1 MQAIGSAMTF
11 ALNSILLGVSSTA
24 VAFFG
29 IYYKLQNFLMM
40 PVNGLGQSAIPVVGY
55 NYGSGQMDRVKEVL
69 KVLIPTGVIFALC
82 GTAVFMLF
90 PSQLLKMFS
99 ASEEMMMF
107 GIPALRIISVT
118 FVCSVITM
126 LCGYFASGL
135 GNGVINMVG
144 GALRQFI
151 VLIPVIYVLTVY
163 AGIDK
168 AWFAFWIS
176 EGIGCLYSLLAI
188 KREKKKKQI

>member
-1 MQAIGSAMTF
+1 MTF
-11 ALNSILLGVSSTA
+11 VLNSILLEVSSTA

-40 PVNGLGQSAIPVVGY
+40 PVNGLGQSAIPVVGC
-55 NYGSGQMDRVKEVL
+55 NYGSGQMDRVKEVWE
-69 KVLIPTGVIFALC
+69 VLIPTGVIFALC
-82 GTAVFMLF
+82 GTAVFMFF
-90 PSQLLKMFS
+90 PSQLLGMFS

-126 LCGYFASGL
+126 LCGYFASGF

-168 AWFAFWIS
+168 AWYAYKN
-176 EGIGCLYSLLAI
+176 CD
-188 KREKKKKQI
+188 

>member
-1 MQAIGSAMTF
+1 MTF
-11 ALNSILLGVSSTA
+11 VLNSILLEVSSTA

-40 PVNGLGQSAIPVVGY
+40 PVNGLGQSAIPVVGC
-55 NYGSGQMDRVKEVL
+55 NYGSGQMDRVKEVWE
-69 KVLIPTGVIFALC
+69 VLIPTGVIFALC
-82 GTAVFMLF
+82 GQAVFMFF
-90 PSQLLKMFS
+90 PSQLLGMFS

-144 GALRQFI
+144 GALLQFV
-151 VLIPVIYVLTVY
+151 VLIQVIYVLTVY

-168 AWFAFWIS
+168 AWYAYKN
-176 EGIGCLYSLLAI
+176 CD
-188 KREKKKKQI
+188 